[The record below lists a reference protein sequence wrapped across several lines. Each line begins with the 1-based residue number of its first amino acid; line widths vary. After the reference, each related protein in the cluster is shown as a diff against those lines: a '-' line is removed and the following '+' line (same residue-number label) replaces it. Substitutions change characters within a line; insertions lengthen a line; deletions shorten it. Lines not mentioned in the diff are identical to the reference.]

1 MRTRA
6 LILLSTLYFGP
17 FLFLGPLLC
26 DGRALGA
33 EGGAAPVQLAAS
45 SEPGEPME
53 IRGTL
58 YGADGETPVAGAEIF
73 VYHTDID
80 GYYSGTTTR
89 SDNPRIHA
97 TLTTDDHGAFFKGLA
112 MEFIAQLPE
121 IQAPMNILHHNV
133 TTVNIA
139 LDGDYG
145 EGEVYVLAFH
155 QVATEDKPV
164 DLLIGGRYFDRY
176 ERRAGTWK
184 FSHRAVVADWAT
196 FSDPSAVRLDHPM
209 VEGSHIGRPGPDDPS
224 YEFFR
229 LLTRGRRTS

>member
-33 EGGAAPVQLAAS
+33 EGGTAPVQLAAP

-73 VYHTDID
+73 VYHTDVD

-97 TLTTDDHGAFFKGLA
+97 TLTTDDHGAY
-112 MEFIAQLPE
+112 
-121 IQAPMNILHHNV
+121 
-133 TTVNIA
+133 A
-139 LDGDYG
+139 LRS
-145 EGEVYVLAFH
+145 
-155 QVATEDKPV
+155 
-164 DLLIGGRYFDRY
+164 I
-176 ERRAGTWK
+176 
-184 FSHRAVVADWAT
+184 
-196 FSDPSAVRLDHPM
+196 
-209 VEGSHIGRPGPDDPS
+209 RPGPYPAAGVPS
-224 YEFFR
+224 HVHYVVRIE
-229 LLTRGRRTS
+229 GQPDVRRTLQFAGDPLLGEGAYERVRDQGRFASVRPIERDAAGVWQVEFDIRLP